1 MKTNI
6 FYDKK
11 LIFGAVVMVGLMIIV
26 FGPILGRLTE
36 RLAVNRQLKTEMT
49 KLTEKST
56 ALSGIDEILVS
67 QRVEKMEEV
76 FPSQKPVV
84 QLISSL
90 SQISAQRNLSFGG
103 VTLKPGV
110 LSQDPKAKGGLS
122 DLEFGFQVGGSFN
135 DISLFLNDLEN
146 TAPIMKIDQVS
157 LAIKSDPLI
166 SREETIVTADI
177 SVSAYFQPPPQS
189 LGAITTPLKLLSR
202 EDEALLNRLFNF
214 ASFEAVIPTAPTG
227 KSDLF
232 GVGL

>member
-11 LIFGAVVMVGLMIIV
+11 LLFGAVAVVGLMIVV
-26 FGPILGRLTE
+26 FGPILGRLKE
-36 RLAVNRQLKTEMT
+36 RLTVNRQLKTEVA

-56 ALSGIDEILVS
+56 ALAGIDEVLVS

-84 QLISSL
+84 QLIASL
-90 SQISAQRNLSFGG
+90 SQLSSQRSLSFGG
-103 VTLKPGV
+103 VTLRPGV
-110 LSQDPKAKGGLS
+110 LSQDPKAKEGLS
-122 DLEFGFQVGGSFN
+122 DLQFGFQVGGSFN

-146 TAPIMKIDQVS
+146 TAPLMKIDKVS
-157 LAIKSDPLI
+157 LAIKSNPLLT
-166 SREETIVTADI
+166 REQTIVTADI

-214 ASFEAVIPTAPTG
+214 TGFEAVIPTAPTG

-232 GVGL
+232 VVGL

>member
-11 LIFGAVVMVGLMIIV
+11 LIFGAVAVVGLMIIV

-84 QLISSL
+84 ALISSL
-90 SQISAQRNLSFGG
+90 SQISSRLNLSFGG
-103 VTLKPGV
+103 V
-110 LSQDPKAKGGLS
+110 
-122 DLEFGFQVGGSFN
+122 
-135 DISLFLNDLEN
+135 
-146 TAPIMKIDQVS
+146 
-157 LAIKSDPLI
+157 
-166 SREETIVTADI
+166 
-177 SVSAYFQPPPQS
+177 
-189 LGAITTPLKLLSR
+189 
-202 EDEALLNRLFNF
+202 
-214 ASFEAVIPTAPTG
+214 
-227 KSDLF
+227 
-232 GVGL
+232 